1 MRRSRPRFSTWGLA
15 AVGLFLALLLP
26 LSALKT
32 QERAVH
38 TSRPGRRL
46 PLPSEEGVFHFII
59 YGDRTGGPAEGIEIL
74 KQAVTDTNL
83 LAPDLVLTVGDLIQ
97 GYSTQKP
104 WMRDMKE
111 YRDVMGRLAM
121 PWFPVAGNH
130 DIYWRGPN
138 RPPGHHEQNY
148 ETHFGPLWYW
158 FRHKNTA
165 FVVLY
170 TDEGDLETGEKGFGT
185 IRQRQMSPV
194 QLAWL
199 KASLEETQA
208 LDHTFVFLHHPR
220 WIEKNYPGSN
230 WPEVHR
236 LLVAAGNVRAVFA
249 GHYHRARYDGQRD
262 GIEYISLATTGGS
275 RHADFPAAGWVH
287 HMNLVTVRKEK
298 FQVAMLPV
306 GATMDPRELTVERL
320 DDIDR
325 LRFLHPHGLSA
336 LRVDG
341 RGNGQ
346 GVLHSR
352 WANPCGRTIEVT
364 LSMGGPPAWRFGP
377 DHVHFVL
384 QPGAVR
390 DVEFSYRCAAPKLA
404 REFLLPALTLDID
417 YLEPQRRITLPTR
430 EVPVA
435 ATLGELPADFF
446 GNAPASVLELDGK
459 DDCLEISP
467 AVLVLPDGALT
478 VEAWIR
484 PGKIGGDQVVVGK
497 SWRREFSLGLAA
509 GVPFFSLRL
518 KEGPV
523 RVLAPESLQPEEWH
537 HLAAVHDGQRAKLFV
552 NGALVKDAAAT
563 GWRAAGALPL
573 MIGADPESRGHPRFL
588 FQGAIDEVH
597 VSNVVRYTE
606 DFPPARFFS
615 PDDDSILL
623 LHLDGSVGPFLPD
636 HSALAAHALKRGGA
650 RLVPVGA
657 VGTPR

>member
-1 MRRSRPRFSTWGLA
+1 MRRSRPRFSACGLA
-15 AVGLFLALLLP
+15 AAGLFLAFLLP
-26 LSALKT
+26 LSALQT
-32 QERAVH
+32 QERGVH

-59 YGDRTGGPAEGIEIL
+59 YGDRTGGPPEGIEIL

-83 LAPDLVLTVGDLIQ
+83 LAPDLVLTVGDLVQ

-111 YRDVMGRLAM
+111 YREIMGRLAM

-138 RPPGHHEQNY
+138 PPPGHHERNY
-148 ETHFGPLWYW
+148 EKHFGPLWYW
-158 FRHKNTA
+158 FRHKDTA

-170 TDEGDLETGEKGFGT
+170 TDEGDLETGEKGFGAV
-185 IRQRQMSPV
+185 RQNQMSPA

-287 HMNLVTVRKEK
+287 HMNLVTVRKER

-325 LRFLHPHGLSA
+325 LRYLRPRTLSG
-336 LRVDG
+336 LRVDAKG
-341 RGNGQ
+341 HGK
-346 GVLHSR
+346 GVFRSN
-352 WANPCGRTIEVT
+352 WVNPCGRPIEVT
-364 LSMGGPPAWRFGP
+364 LGVEGPSGWHFGP

-384 QPGAVR
+384 QPGATR
-390 DVEFSYRCAAPKLA
+390 EVEFGYDCAAAKLA
-404 REFLLPALTLDID
+404 REGLSPALTVDID

-430 EVPVA
+430 EVSVA
-435 ATLGELPADFF
+435 ATLGEVPAEFF
-446 GNAPASVLELDGK
+446 GNARSSVLDLDGD
-459 DDCLEISP
+459 DDCLEISS
-467 AVLVLPDGALT
+467 AVFAVPQGPLT

-484 PGKIGGDQVVVGK
+484 PRKMDDNQGVVGK
-497 SWRREFSLGLAA
+497 SQRREFLLGLAH
-509 GVPFFSLRL
+509 GFPFFILQVN
-518 KEGPV
+518 GQPV
-523 RVLAPESLQPEEWH
+523 RVSAPKSLSLEQWH
-537 HLAAVHDGQRAKLFV
+537 HLAAVHDGRSASLFV
-552 NGALVKDAAAT
+552 NGALVASVAAA
-563 GWRAAGALPL
+563 GPRDVRAVPL
-573 MIGADPESRGHPRFL
+573 LIGADPDSRGRPGLL
-588 FQGAIDEVH
+588 FHGAIDEVRIST
-597 VSNVVRYTE
+597 VARYTAA
-606 DFPPARFFS
+606 FPPARFFT
-615 PDDDSILL
+615 PDDATMLL
-623 LHLDGSVGPFLPD
+623 LHLDDAVGPFHPD
-636 HSALAAHALKRGGA
+636 HSSSAAHALTRGGA
-650 RLVPVGA
+650 ALVPVG
-657 VGTPR
+657 GTGTAR